1 MQGNN
6 SADNSYD
13 MVYEWLRIYGI
24 SKDEKEKAKARAMIV
39 ARMMPIVKHIAK
51 TIARRDYDP
60 VEDLAQ
66 AGFIGLLKAIDKYS
80 EDKNDNFRVYAGYL
94 IIGEIKHYIRDKLH
108 MIRVPR
114 YIQELTIRI
123 SNFTRDLT
131 SEEVASLTSDEMASA
146 LEVSPKVVDLAMD
159 VERRRTTISLEEMYM
174 PDNNRLS
181 YEEVLAPENYEDLA
195 NYEDARIIFDDV
207 IDKLPPEEKV
217 LIDMY
222 YKQDMTKKEIASAL
236 MLTQMSVSRKLKRAF
251 NLLAELVAADTM
263 SKKEGRTADEDV
275 GDDED
280 DYE

>member
-181 YEEVLAPENYEDLA
+181 YEA
-195 NYEDARIIFDDV
+195 
-207 IDKLPPEEKV
+207 
-217 LIDMY
+217 
-222 YKQDMTKKEIASAL
+222 T
-236 MLTQMSVSRKLKRAF
+236 
-251 NLLAELVAADTM
+251 
-263 SKKEGRTADEDV
+263 
-275 GDDED
+275 
-280 DYE
+280 